1 MWSQNLRLLNL
12 RKMITWTLCS
22 PNPQPCGMSDLTEQI
37 HTGTGK
43 LKMTSVLQGSP
54 YKSPLLRANF
64 LSVSFYSSSSFFNC
78 SFFFFF
84 CTGMVILDGL
94 PSCFLCTVRKK
105 EKTLLFSPRHMD
117 RSPVWVLCLQTQ
129 QLPVVKEYIRKALWN
144 SDTACNVETSLCSS
158 EPSPLWFS

>member
-1 MWSQNLRLLNL
+1 MWSQNLRLPNL

-84 CTGMVILDGL
+84 FAQAWWYWMDFPPAFYARLER
-94 PSCFLCTVRKK
+94 RKK
-105 EKTLLFSPRHMD
+105 
-117 RSPVWVLCLQTQ
+117 
-129 QLPVVKEYIRKALWN
+129 
-144 SDTACNVETSLCSS
+144 LCSS
-158 EPSPLWFS
+158 HQGTWTDPPSECSACRHSSSLWLRSTSGKLCEIQTLPAM

>member
-1 MWSQNLRLLNL
+1 MWSQNLRLPNL

-64 LSVSFYSSSSFFNC
+64 LSLSIHLPLSLIAL
-78 SFFFFF
+78 FF

-94 PSCFLCTVRKK
+94 PSCFLCMVRKK
-105 EKTLLFSPRHMD
+105 EKTLLFPLRHMD

-129 QLPVVKEYIRKALWN
+129 QLPVVKEHIRRALWN
-144 SDTACNVETSLCSS
+144 SDTACNVETSVSS
-158 EPSPLWFS
+158 EPSPFWFS